1 MTKVKSNKKL
11 WPTKKAMEQVYEL
24 NLWGG
29 GKADFYSGEGSHKE
43 SIVEPYINV
52 ISDFLKSF
60 ETPLDVVDLGCGD
73 FNIGNRLYGLTN
85 KYIGLDIV
93 EDLISRNKLE
103 FKANNLDFDCLN
115 LATDELPAGDCAIIR
130 QVLQH
135 LSNNEV
141 FEVVKRLSAYRYV
154 ILTEHIPSGTF
165 KANLDIVSGQG
176 IRLKYKSGLSL
187 LEPPFNFQVKK
198 YSELISI
205 DVESWKG
212 KIVTTL
218 FEL

>member
-1 MTKVKSNKKL
+1 MTKVKSNKKP

-29 GKADFYSGEGSHKE
+29 GKANFYSGEGSHKE
-43 SIVEPYINV
+43 SIVKPYIEKV
-52 ISDFLKSF
+52 SAFLSSF
-60 ETPLDVVDLGCGD
+60 ESPLNVVDLGCGD
-73 FNIGNRLYGLTN
+73 FNIGNQLYELASQ
-85 KYIGLDIV
+85 YMAVDIV
-93 EDLISRNKLE
+93 GDLISRNKLE
-103 FKANNLDFDCLN
+103 FKADNLEFDCLN

-141 FEVVKRLSAYRYV
+141 FEVVKKLSAYKYV
-154 ILTEHIPSGTF
+154 ILTEHVPSEKF
-165 KANLDIVSGQG
+165 KPNLDIVSGQG
-176 IRLKYKSGLSL
+176 IRLKYNSGLSL
-187 LEPPFNFQVKK
+187 LEPPFNFKVKK
-198 YSELISI
+198 YIELISI

-218 FEL
+218 FQL